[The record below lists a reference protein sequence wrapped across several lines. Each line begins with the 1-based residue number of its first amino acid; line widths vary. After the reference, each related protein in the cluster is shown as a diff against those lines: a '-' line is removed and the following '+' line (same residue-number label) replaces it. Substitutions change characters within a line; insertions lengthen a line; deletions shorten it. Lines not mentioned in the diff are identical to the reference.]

1 MKNIFFHI
9 ITCLIFLAPALA
21 SGDILVVQSLPI
33 KPYND
38 ALNGFRSVCKA
49 RINKLVGPD
58 LSEAEI
64 MGKVRRN
71 RPDLILAIG
80 MDALN
85 KLKTVKDVPIVYVMV
100 LNPRELKRDG
110 GNITGVSM
118 NLAPER
124 QFSMLRE
131 VLPNVKKIAIFFD
144 PDKIGFYVSR
154 VQNAASL
161 MGIELLTK
169 KVHSS
174 REAVAAVDALKGRV
188 DALWL
193 LPDTTVVNPSTID
206 LLLLSSI
213 ENKIPVLTFSEKYTE
228 KGALLSLEVDAVES
242 GKQAGEMAVKILGG
256 ANVNG
261 VKDEDARDSILTV
274 NLIVAKKLG
283 IPISVNV
290 IKHARVIR

>member
-1 MKNIFFHI
+1 
-9 ITCLIFLAPALA
+9 
-21 SGDILVVQSLPI
+21 
-33 KPYND
+33 
-38 ALNGFRSVCKA
+38 
-49 RINKLVGPD
+49 
-58 LSEAEI
+58 
-64 MGKVRRN
+64 
-71 RPDLILAIG
+71 
-80 MDALN
+80 
-85 KLKTVKDVPIVYVMV
+85 V

-283 IPISVNV
+283 IPISGNV